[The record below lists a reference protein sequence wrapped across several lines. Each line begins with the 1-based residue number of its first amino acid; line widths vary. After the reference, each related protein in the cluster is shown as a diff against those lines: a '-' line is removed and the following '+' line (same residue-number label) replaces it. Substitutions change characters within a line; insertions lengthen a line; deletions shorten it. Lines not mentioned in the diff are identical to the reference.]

1 MLIGQE
7 GEKHGLVD
15 FREAI
20 EKSQQSE
27 LDLVQVSP
35 FDRTQLFASLWIT
48 VNMFLQRKKHFII
61 KSQS

>member
-15 FREAI
+15 SREAI
-20 EKSQQSE
+20 EKAQQSE

-35 FDRTQLFASLWIT
+35 FGSDQLFVPWIT